1 MISLTRNIVAF
12 CIGILIGRGFTNKD
26 LLGIIAS
33 VVAGVAY
40 VAFIA
45 MM

>member
-1 MISLTRNIVAF
+1 MIILIRNIVAF
-12 CIGILIGRGFTNKD
+12 CIGILIGRGFTNKG
-26 LLGIIAS
+26 LVGIIAS

-40 VAFIA
+40 VAFIT